1 MKKQT
6 IKVLIVDDSPEDREM
21 YRRFLCEDSIVQF
34 SCFEAASGEEALRL
48 VDAQTPDCILLDNRL
63 PDREGIELL
72 PDLLARRPGGLVP
85 VVMLSGQGN
94 ELTAVQAMQRGA
106 QEYVVKG
113 ILTAQS
119 LRRAVLSA
127 IEKVF
132 LLSTLRAKQEQL
144 AEKNREL
151 ERVSKFKSEFLA
163 NMSHE
168 IRTPINGV
176 VGMTE
181 LLLCTSLTSEQRE
194 YVDTVR
200 ASAETLVAVLNDIL
214 DFSKVEAGKLS
225 LESIDFDGP
234 NLIRNVLRP
243 LELVAK
249 QKGIAF
255 EIQIAPSIGSLKGDQ
270 IRISQIITNLVGN
283 AVKFTKQG
291 RVVVR
296 ASLPADSQTSQTLR
310 LEIADT
316 GIGIARDELGKLFTS
331 FSQANASTTR
341 KFGGTGLGLA
351 ICKQLVELMGGQ
363 IGVESEAGKG
373 SLFWFQVALERST
386 KPASTPPR
394 LAIVPRSSLA
404 PKVCV
409 LVIEDNVINQNI
421 VLKMLTRLGYHGD
434 VVATGKEALRV
445 LATNLHHLVL
455 MDGQLPEMDGC
466 QISRAIRAAEPPF
479 PSQIPIIAMTAN
491 AMKGDREKCL
501 EAGMNDYLSKP
512 TTLQDLQ
519 RTLDRAVASIP
530 ELAHDSAAPP
540 AAESQPAFDA
550 ATLLE
555 SLDGDHLVMHEIV
568 QLYVSSAP
576 GMLAAISLEIERANP
591 AGVADAVHRLRGA
604 LLALR
609 APRAAAAATE
619 MEELVRKQGLVAGVA
634 KLSDLNNATQQLA
647 SELASFGSTG
657 PLPVPS

>member
-1 MKKQT
+1 
-6 IKVLIVDDSPEDREM
+6 VL
-21 YRRFLCEDSIVQF
+21 
-34 SCFEAASGEEALRL
+34 
-48 VDAQTPDCILLDNRL
+48 
-63 PDREGIELL
+63 
-72 PDLLARRPGGLVP
+72 
-85 VVMLSGQGN
+85 
-94 ELTAVQAMQRGA
+94 
-106 QEYVVKG
+106 KG
-113 ILTAQS
+113 ILRDQS
-119 LRRAVLSA
+119 LRDARLTA
-127 IEKVF
+127 IEKVL
-132 LLSTLRAKQEQL
+132 LLSTLRTKQEQL

-151 ERVSKFKSEFLA
+151 ERASKFKSEFVA
-163 NMSHE
+163 IMSHE

-181 LLLCTSLTSEQRE
+181 LLLSTSLTSEQRE

-200 ASAETLVAVLNDIL
+200 SSAETLVAVLNDIL

-225 LESIDFDGP
+225 LESIDFDCP

-249 QKGIAF
+249 QKGIGL
-255 EIQIAPSIGSLKGDQ
+255 EIQIAPSIGSLKGDPT
-270 IRISQIITNLVGN
+270 RISQIITNLVGN
-283 AVKFTKQG
+283 AIKFTKQG
-291 RVVVR
+291 WVVAR
-296 ASLPADSQTSQTLR
+296 ATLPAVSQASQTLR
-310 LEIADT
+310 FEVADT
-316 GIGIARDELGKLFTS
+316 GIGIARDELGKMFTA
-331 FSQANASTTR
+331 FSQADASTTR

-466 QISRAIRAAEPPF
+466 QISRAIRAAASPF

-519 RTLDRAVASIP
+519 RTLERALTSIP
-530 ELAHDSAAPP
+530 ELAQDSGAT
-540 AAESQPAFDA
+540 ERQPAFDA

-576 GMLAAISLEIERANP
+576 GMLAAISREIERANP
-591 AGVADAVHRLRGA
+591 AGLADAVHRLRGA

-619 MEELVRKQGLVAGVA
+619 MEELARKDGLMAAIA
-634 KLSDLNNATQQLA
+634 KLSDLKSATQQLA
-647 SELASFGSTG
+647 AELASFGSTG
-657 PLPVPS
+657 PLPGPS